1 MKNKYALGIKLLYC
15 RTLSSQSG
23 ASVTMGSIASCLRK
37 EGYEIEII
45 FGLRTDLRKSQKI
58 LLEINKKPVII
69 YKPNFKDY
77 PKYFPILKNI
87 KLNNQKV
94 KLFLCGPFAS
104 LNAESIMKNNNFI
117 DGIILG
123 DPEETIC
130 ALIKSANKDF
140 SRWDYSLP
148 GGVWRDKVNKKII
161 FTKKRE
167 VSPDLDSLPFPARD
181 IETKENVA
189 YINLEASRGC
199 LFNCSFC
206 HVPIYHTQNCSPKRR
221 IRSPRLVVDEI
232 ERLNKELKKTLF
244 IFNDQL
250 FWAGKQDDERIKDIC
265 NEIIKRRLKIKFY
278 IYLRSNPFLDN
289 KLLDLLIR
297 AGLVRVFLGTEN
309 ASEESLK
316 NYKKNITP
324 SSSICA
330 FDKLK
335 KKNINV
341 HIGHI
346 VFEPRSTIKDIK
358 ANIEFLYSLNKLYRL
373 GVILEPPRMIPGS
386 AMLKELQEENLINSN
401 LNYEN
406 TTYSFNFKDIKVN
419 DLFSYIRE
427 LFLQKL
433 KKRWYEFEYYCVSG
447 LLLIDLAKKESKRNV
462 LNDKKIKN
470 FIYLTEKSNK
480 FLYDFF
486 IKIIEKN
493 NRTEKTEEKFIS
505 DFLKLLEEL
514 EYSWGEIS
522 EFIRLNYG
530 DSVIRELYKGVEPL

>member
-1 MKNKYALGIKLLYC
+1 MKNKYPLGIKLLYC

-23 ASVTMGSIASCLRK
+23 ASVTMGSIASCLRN
-37 EGYEIEII
+37 EGHEVELI
-45 FGLRTDLRKSQKI
+45 FGLRTDLHKSQKI
-58 LLEINKKPVII
+58 LLEINKRPVII

-77 PKYFPILKNI
+77 PKYFPLLKNI

-117 DGIILG
+117 DGVILG

-130 ALIKSANKDF
+130 ALIKSANKEF

-161 FTKKRE
+161 FAKKRE

-181 IETKENVA
+181 IEKKENVS

-206 HVPIYHTQNCSPKRR
+206 HVPLYHTQNCSPKRR

-250 FWAGKQDDERIKDIC
+250 FWAGKQDDERIREIC
-265 NEIIKRRLKIKFY
+265 KEIIKRKLKIKFY

-289 KLLDLLIR
+289 KLLDLLVK

-309 ASEESLK
+309 ASEECLK
-316 NYKKNITP
+316 NYKKNTTA
-324 SSSICA
+324 SASISA
-330 FDKLK
+330 FEKLK

-346 VFEPRSTIKDIK
+346 VFEPRSTINDIR
-358 ANIEFLYSLNKLYRL
+358 ANIEFLYALNKLYRL

-386 AMLKELQEENLINSN
+386 AMLEELQEENLINSN

-406 TTYSFNFKDIKVN
+406 TTYSFNFKDTRVN

-427 LFLQKL
+427 LFLKKL

-447 LLLIDLAKKESKRNV
+447 LLLIDLAKKEGKNNR

-470 FIYLTEKSNK
+470 FIHLTEKSNN

-486 IKIIEKN
+486 IKIIDPKI
-493 NRTEKTEEKFIS
+493 RTEKNEEKFVS
-505 DFLKLLEEL
+505 DFLKLREEL
-514 EYSWGEIS
+514 EYSWGEIA

-530 DSVIRELYKGVEPL
+530 NSVMRELYKGVEPL